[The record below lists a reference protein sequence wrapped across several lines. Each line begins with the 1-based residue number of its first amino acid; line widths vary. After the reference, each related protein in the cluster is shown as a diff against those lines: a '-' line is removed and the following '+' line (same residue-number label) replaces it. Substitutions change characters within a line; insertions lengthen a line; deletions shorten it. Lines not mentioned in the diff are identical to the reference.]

1 MVSLGERASFK
12 PLYINKAEVIQGG
25 EADPVVCITLTSILY
40 KCKSNALYL
49 RTETSHVLNVL
60 TTHVNKMRLLTY
72 HYSTIRIIYIISIR
86 VYDI

>member
-40 KCKSNALYL
+40 ECKSNALYL
-49 RTETSHVLNVL
+49 SSSQCSLFTLLIVLFNDL
-60 TTHVNKMRLLTY
+60 TMFIFI
-72 HYSTIRIIYIISIR
+72 YSLR
-86 VYDI
+86 